1 MDINSLLISV
11 VALIL
16 LILVSGFFS
25 GSETALMA
33 LNKLKLKHEAKKGR
47 KSALILEK
55 ILHRPDK
62 LIGTILLGNNL
73 VNVAAS
79 SIATYVA
86 IELWGNEFGIL
97 YATIIMTLALLI
109 FAEVTP
115 KTFSAYHSE
124 GTSYM
129 VARPLKIIMFLF
141 KPMVTLVTFFTNG
154 ILALMRVRRKPGE
167 LFTEDELKMMILLGG
182 ETGALGKKKF
192 DMLQGVLDL
201 REISVKDVMVPRT
214 EIFAVDLEDSVEEI
228 KTKIMKSPFSR
239 IPVFRGDIEKME
251 GVLLVKDFLKVLAS
265 GDEPKLEEIISPTYF
280 IPESKNIQGQL
291 TDFQKKRVHMAVIID
306 EFGGI
311 EGLVTMEDLLEEI
324 VGEIWDESDRKI
336 NQIIRHGD
344 GSITVEGKFTIR
356 DLNKSFGVN
365 LPEDEFNTVAG
376 LILHKLGNIPDK
388 NDKVEYMGFEFSAKD
403 VVGQAV
409 KKVAIRRLEPTSEE
423 RDV

>member
-1 MDINSLLISV
+1 MDINTLLISIA
-11 VALIL
+11 ALIL
-16 LILVSGFFS
+16 LIFISGFFS

-33 LNKLKLKHEAKKGR
+33 VNKLKLKHEAKKGR
-47 KSALILEK
+47 KSAIILEK

-97 YATIIMTLALLI
+97 YATVIMTLALLI

-124 GTSYM
+124 GTSYL
-129 VARPLKIIMFLF
+129 VARPLKMIMFLL
-141 KPMVTLVTFFTNG
+141 KPLVSLVTFITNG
-154 ILALMRVRRKPGE
+154 ILSLMRVRRKAGE
-167 LFTEDELKMMILLGG
+167 VFTEDDLKMMILLGG

-201 REISVKDVMVPRT
+201 REINVKDVMVPRT
-214 EIFAVDLEDSVEEI
+214 EVFALDLEDSMEEI
-228 KTKIMKSPFSR
+228 KKKIMKSPYSR
-239 IPVFRGDIEKME
+239 IPVYRGDIEKME
-251 GVLLVKDFLKVLAS
+251 GILLVKDFLKSLAC
-265 GDEPKLEEIISPTYF
+265 GDEPKIEELISPTYF
-280 IPESKNIQGQL
+280 IPETKNIQGQL
-291 TDFQKKRVHMAVIID
+291 TDFQKKRAHMAVIID

-376 LILHKLGNIPDK
+376 LILQSLGNIPDK
-388 NDKVEYMGFEFSAKD
+388 GEKVQYMGFEFTARD
-403 VVGQAV
+403 VVEQAV
-409 KKVAIRRLEPTSEE
+409 KKVLIRKLDISSDEG
-423 RDV
+423 DD

>member
-11 VALIL
+11 ASLIV

-33 LNKLKLKHEAKKGR
+33 LNKLKLKHEAKQGR
-47 KSALILEK
+47 KSAIILEK

-79 SIATYVA
+79 AIATYVA

-124 GTSYM
+124 GTAYL
-129 VARPLKIIMFLF
+129 VARPLKLIMLLLM
-141 KPMVTLVTFFTNG
+141 PLVSLVTFITNS
-154 ILALMRVRRKPGE
+154 ILALVRVKRKSGE

-182 ETGALGKKKF
+182 ESGALGKKKF

-201 REISVKDVMVPRT
+201 RDISVKDVMVPRT
-214 EIFAVDLEDSVEEI
+214 EMFAVDMEDSIEEI
-228 KTKIMKSPFSR
+228 RAKIMKSPFSR
-239 IPVFRGDIEKME
+239 IPVYRGDIEKME
-251 GVLLVKDFLKVLAS
+251 GILLVKDFLKALAS
-265 GDEPKLEEIISPTYF
+265 GEGPRMEEIISPTYF
-280 IPESKNIQGQL
+280 IPESKNIQVQL

-344 GSITVEGKFTIR
+344 GSITVDGKFAIR
-356 DLNKSFGVN
+356 DVNKSFGAN

-376 LILHKLGNIPDK
+376 LILQSLGNIPDRE
-388 NDKVEYMGFEFSAKD
+388 DKVEYMGFEFTARD

-409 KKVAIRRLEPTSEE
+409 KKVTIRKLESASEE
-423 RDV
+423 SVD